1 MRIGVIGAG
10 TMGSGIAQLFA
21 ASGFEVVLTDQST
34 EFLERGMA
42 GIRSRLAKSVDK
54 GKLSPADAEAAVGR
68 IRPVAGVSE
77 LSGCGLLVECIR
89 EDRAAKAEL
98 FAGLGRL
105 ELGDAIIASNTSAL
119 SITELAMQYRDP
131 ARVIGMHF
139 FNPVEAMALVEVIRG
154 LTTSDE
160 VLATVLDLAR
170 QLGKTPIQVEEAPGF
185 VVNRLLIP
193 LINEAIAISAEG
205 IASPADID
213 TAMKLGA
220 NHPMGPLE
228 LGDLIGLDVC
238 LAIMETL
245 HEEMGDDRYRPHPLL
260 RKMVRGNRLGRKT
273 KQGFFSY

>member
-1 MRIGVIGAG
+1 MKIGVIGAG

-21 ASGFEVVLTDQST
+21 VNGFDVVLTDLSP
-34 EFLERGMA
+34 EFLDRGMA
-42 GIRSRLAKSVDK
+42 GIRSRLAKSVEK
-54 GKLSPADAEAAVGR
+54 NKLSPADAEAGISR
-68 IRPVAGVSE
+68 IRTAGDVSE
-77 LSGCGLLVECIR
+77 LVGCGLIVECIR

-98 FAGLGRL
+98 IAGLGKL
-105 ELGDAIIASNTSAL
+105 ELGDAIVATNTSAL
-119 SITELAMQYRDP
+119 SITELALQYRDP

-139 FNPVEAMALVEVIRG
+139 FNPVGAMALVEVIRG
-154 LTTSDE
+154 LATSE
-160 VLATVLDLAR
+160 AVLATVLSLAR

-273 KQGFFSY
+273 KQGFFTY